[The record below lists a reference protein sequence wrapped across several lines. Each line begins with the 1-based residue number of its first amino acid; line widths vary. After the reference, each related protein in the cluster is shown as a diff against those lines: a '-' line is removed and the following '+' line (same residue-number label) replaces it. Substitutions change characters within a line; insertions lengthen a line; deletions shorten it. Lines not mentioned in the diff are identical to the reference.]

1 MQLWRK
7 CLPIGRWAW
16 IYTVVTQ
23 QCCALQANFML
34 ASSLSTTSTLQVK
47 KTKVWGDENRSW
59 NLFIVRFYDC
69 ELCSGE
75 KMTPDSLAECHK
87 AVLEHY
93 DFSYCRLQR

>member
-1 MQLWRK
+1 MACESMRH
-7 CLPIGRWAW
+7 RSF
-16 IYTVVTQ
+16 
-23 QCCALQANFML
+23 ALLMHRAVL
-34 ASSLSTTSTLQVK
+34 LQVK
-47 KTKVWGDENRSW
+47 KTKVWGDDNRSW

-75 KMTPDSLAECHK
+75 KNDAESLGRCHK

>member
-1 MQLWRK
+1 M
-7 CLPIGRWAW
+7 
-16 IYTVVTQ
+16 
-23 QCCALQANFML
+23 
-34 ASSLSTTSTLQVK
+34 
-47 KTKVWGDENRSW
+47 WGDENRSW

-75 KMTPDSLAECHK
+75 KMTPDSLAKCHK